1 MEMKDRKFTEVVDV
15 MELNSSKYRIEY
27 LENIDQDNGIVN
39 IKSKYADSNVMGS
52 KYEENGLIC
61 DGFVEQISINE
72 EFLRKHLARKY
83 NKKGIKNMILH
94 GSGHGLI
101 FSGPIFEDASL
112 LEKYGIQLPLL
123 AEN

>member
-1 MEMKDRKFTEVVDV
+1 MEMKDKIFIEVVDV

-27 LENIDQDNGIVN
+27 LENIDEDNRIVN
-39 IKSKYADSNVMGS
+39 IKSKYADSNAMGF
-52 KYEENGLIC
+52 KCEENGLVC

-72 EFLRKHLARKY
+72 EFLRKHLEEKY

-101 FSGPIFEDASL
+101 FSGPIFEDASF
-112 LEKYGIQLPLL
+112 LEKYGIHLPLL